1 MGSILDGLGLDES
14 AEAVYRAILVRKR
27 WSVAEMADHLS
38 RPVDQVRRIIEQLA
52 ELELVQLPDEP
63 EETVL
68 AEDPQVGLQ
77 TLLLRNAA
85 ELRYQH
91 EQFEMNRA
99 AVSGLL
105 DEFADLYPAVDQK
118 HIENLVGVD
127 AIRERLV
134 ELSRSATREC
144 LAFNPGGAQSESS
157 LAASMP
163 LDKEVI
169 SRGVSMRTVYLDSA
183 RTHAPTARY
192 AHWLTELGGQVRTV
206 PTLPLRMILI
216 DGDTALLPVDPDNT
230 RRGAIQLTTPG
241 VTAALAALFEMVW
254 AHAVPMGSEVEKPDG
269 NELSRQEAEVLNLL
283 AEGHTD
289 AVVANRLGV
298 SQRTVGRIASD
309 LMSRLDA
316 RSRFQAGLRSAQ
328 QGWI

>member
-1 MGSILDGLGLDES
+1 MGSFLDGLGLDES
-14 AEAVYRAILVRKR
+14 AEAVYRVILGRKR
-27 WSVAEMADHLS
+27 WRVEEIAEHLS
-38 RPVDQVRRIIEQLA
+38 EPVGHIQKTIEQLA
-52 ELELVQLPDEP
+52 ELKLVELPDEHRN
-63 EETVL
+63 TVL
-68 AEDPQVGLQ
+68 PEDPQLGLH

-85 ELRYQH
+85 ELRTKH
-91 EQFEMNRA
+91 EQFELRRA
-99 AVSGLL
+99 AVSDLL
-105 DEFADLYPAVDQK
+105 DEFADLYPSVDQK
-118 HIENLVGVD
+118 HVENLVGVD

-134 ELSRSATREC
+134 ELARSATREC

-183 RTHAPTARY
+183 RTHPPTARY
-192 AHWLTELGGQVRTV
+192 AYWLTELGGQVRTV

-216 DGDTALLPVDPDNT
+216 DGETALLPVDPENT
-230 RRGAIQLTTPG
+230 RRGAIQITIPG
-241 VTAALAALFEMVW
+241 VTAALGALFEKVW
-254 AHAVPMGSEVEKPDG
+254 TTAEPLGSEVEKPDG
-269 NELSRQEAEVLNLL
+269 SELSRQEAEVLNLL

-289 AVVANRLGV
+289 AVVAARLGV

-316 RSRFQAGLRSAQ
+316 RSRFQAGLRAAQ